1 MTGRE
6 ERMYAGLI
14 MIFTGIAISLL
25 AFILKD
31 ANPATSQFYEDNTVW
46 YVILTAVVGAI
57 FEVPG
62 FIGFG
67 KYFFSE

>member
-1 MTGRE
+1 MTERE

-31 ANPATSQFYEDNTVW
+31 ANEAMLQFYENNTTA
-46 YVILTAVVGAI
+46 YIILTVIAAAI
-57 FEVPG
+57 FEIPG

>member
-1 MTGRE
+1 MTERE

-25 AFILKD
+25 FFILKD
-31 ANPATSQFYEDNTVW
+31 ENEVVLQFYENNTTA
-46 YVILTAVVGAI
+46 YIILTAIAAAI
-57 FEVPG
+57 FEIPG

>member
-1 MTGRE
+1 MTERE

-14 MIFTGIAISLL
+14 MIFAGIAISILF
-25 AFILKD
+25 FILKD
-31 ANPATSQFYEDNTVW
+31 ANEAMLQFYENNTTA
-46 YVILTAVVGAI
+46 YIILTAVAAAI
-57 FEVPG
+57 FEIPG

>member
-1 MTGRE
+1 MTERE

-14 MIFTGIAISLL
+14 MIFAGIAISLL
-25 AFILKD
+25 FFILKD
-31 ANPATSQFYEDNTVW
+31 ANEAMLQFYENNTTA
-46 YVILTAVVGAI
+46 YIILTVIAAAI
-57 FEVPG
+57 FEIPG

>member
-1 MTGRE
+1 MTERE

-14 MIFTGIAISLL
+14 MIFAGIAVSLL
-25 AFILKD
+25 FFVFKD
-31 ANPATSQFYEDNTVW
+31 ANPAISQFYEDNTVW
-46 YVILTAVVGAI
+46 YVILTAVAGAI

>member
-1 MTGRE
+1 MTERE

-14 MIFTGIAISLL
+14 MVFAGIAISILF
-25 AFILKD
+25 FIFKD
-31 ANPATSQFYEDNTVW
+31 ANEAMLQFYENNTTA
-46 YVILTAVVGAI
+46 YIILTVIAAAI
-57 FEVPG
+57 FEIPG

>member
-1 MTGRE
+1 MTERE

-14 MIFTGIAISLL
+14 LIFTGIAISLL
-25 AFILKD
+25 FFILKD
-31 ANPATSQFYEDNTVW
+31 ANEVISQFYENNTAA
-46 YVILTAVVGAI
+46 YVILTVIAAAI
-57 FEVPG
+57 FEIPG